1 MATRAVGEDE
11 IVMDELAI
19 RAARAIGDTPT
30 EGLERAGEDLVNAM
44 AVLETDFVG
53 MDMVT
58 EAAGLDDGE
67 ETPADLGFFR
77 LGELDGGDAG
87 REGTV
92 EESPEAFADAGGIDD
107 DMLGM
112 PGFGEALELAED
124 GKMVLANPTVA
135 GDDMIGGMTKKFKSG
150 EVDLDDGEGS
160 GIAAGVAEAEIGG
173 MEGVEAGFVHAG
185 DVEEEGAPSPQPH
198 PPAPLPIEERNLE
211 RAEGGQD

>member
-1 MATRAVGEDE
+1 MGGRERCHSSWIEFGNKGIGEDE

-19 RAARAIGDTPT
+19 RTTRAIGDTPT

-58 EAAGLDDGE
+58 EATSLDDGE
-67 ETPADLGFFR
+67 ETPTDIGFFR
-77 LGELDGGDAG
+77 LGELDRGDAG

-92 EESPEAFADAGGIDD
+92 QESPEAFADAGGIDED
-107 DMLGM
+107 VLGM
-112 PGFGEALELAED
+112 PGFGQALELAED

-160 GIAAGVAEAEIGG
+160 GIAAGIAEAEVRG

-185 DVEEEGAPSPQPH
+185 DVEEEGAGPH
-198 PPAPLPIEERNLE
+198 PSLTPPPLS
-211 RAEGGQD
+211 